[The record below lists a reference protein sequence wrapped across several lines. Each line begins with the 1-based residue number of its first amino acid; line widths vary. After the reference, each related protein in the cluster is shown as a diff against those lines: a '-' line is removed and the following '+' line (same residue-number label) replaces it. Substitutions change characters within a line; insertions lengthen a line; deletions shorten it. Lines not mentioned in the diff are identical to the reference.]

1 MARYLDVHPD
11 NPQPRAL
18 DQIVAVLK
26 DAGVIAYATDSG
38 FALGSLLGNHAGA
51 QRIRSI
57 RELDERHH
65 LTVVVSEFAQLGR
78 YVQMDNWVFRA
89 VKAAT
94 PGAYTFILPATRE
107 VPRTMQHPRKRTIG
121 VRVPQHTTV
130 LALLDRLGEP
140 LVSSTLILPGQT
152 EPMTDGWQVNEEL
165 GHQLDAVLDSGD
177 AGLTPTTVV
186 DLTGDE
192 PEIIR
197 QGGADPALFLP

>member
-1 MARYLDVHPD
+1 MAKYFDVHPE
-11 NPQPRAL
+11 NPQARAL
-18 DQIVAVLK
+18 DQTVAILR
-26 DAGVIAYATDSG
+26 DGGVIAYATDSG
-38 FALGSLLGNHAGA
+38 FALGALLGNHSAA
-51 QRIRSI
+51 DRIRAI
-57 RELDERHH
+57 RELDQRHH

-78 YVQMDNWVFRA
+78 YVQMDNWIFRA

-107 VPRTMQHPRKRTIG
+107 VPRNTQHRSRTIG
-121 VRVPQHTTV
+121 VRVPDHVTA

-140 LVSSTLILPGQT
+140 LVSSTLILPGH
-152 EPMTDGWQVNEEL
+152 EEAMSDGWTINEEL

-177 AGLTPTTVV
+177 AGDVPTTVI

-197 QGGADPALFLP
+197 LGAGDPSPFEA